1 LNSLPHQPKSAPL
14 AIRAQPHSNSDILPT
29 LSKNSNQPSSPHD
42 VLLVNHSFLP
52 NLLLNPSYPYRQHGA
67 PNRPRSSPSTT
78 THSNNALTQPSS
90 SPRTP
95 LQDILTHH
103 GLPQSLPP
111 LPRITPLPSLDRTAT
126 PQPTATANLTAL
138 HTSYMSMLSMSSP
151 SQGSTCFPMTSEMH
165 SSTSDSGHMLDALF
179 DPDVLLDVDPPFA
192 ALNFDTLFE
201 EHIKTSPLDPL
212 GVYASAVESSS
223 TVFDTPESP
232 FDTPALG
239 FSPSSVMDTSPAL
252 RDIDDDDI
260 LPTMPLFGFSSAPPL
275 SYDSKVT
282 ERSDG
287 SILGL
292 NMLDGEGLISMAT
305 PTVGTVAVPSLS
317 DVSSSSSEYTPSLY
331 VPPVLAPPKT
341 KKATG
346 HRRNITPSNL
356 VPVDA
361 PTQQRSTSSRVLPRE
376 KISLLLLPSPRKSVG

>member
-1 LNSLPHQPKSAPL
+1 
-14 AIRAQPHSNSDILPT
+14 
-29 LSKNSNQPSSPHD
+29 
-42 VLLVNHSFLP
+42 
-52 NLLLNPSYPYRQHGA
+52 
-67 PNRPRSSPSTT
+67 
-78 THSNNALTQPSS
+78 
-90 SPRTP
+90 
-95 LQDILTHH
+95 
-103 GLPQSLPP
+103 
-111 LPRITPLPSLDRTAT
+111 
-126 PQPTATANLTAL
+126 
-138 HTSYMSMLSMSSP
+138 
-151 SQGSTCFPMTSEMH
+151 MTSEMH

-361 PTQQRSTSSRVLPRE
+361 PTQQRSYVKPSATSRKDIPAAFAVASKKRGVSEAFDDLEDAIEAKRRQNTVAARRSRA
-376 KISLLLLPSPRKSVG
+376 RKLEYVRDLEAKVEQLQSDLAEALRRAEVAEAELRGQ